1 MREMLKASR
10 TIARMITPVLLI
22 GVSVLSAAAQTNAE
36 DEGTFEILI
45 NGRPVGTE
53 DFSIR
58 QTGVGSAA
66 TFIST
71 GRVQV
76 LLPTGSLDLAPR
88 LRSLGFQADPVA
100 YELTVIGDASRRI
113 VGSMGNDRFSAR
125 IVTPSGEQLREYV
138 ASEGATIIEEGVAHH
153 YYFLARRTRSGTV
166 PILVP
171 RENRQVMAQVVDAGE
186 ERMTI
191 RGNSVTLYHLIVTPA
206 GGGPRH
212 VWSDALGRIIRVEI
226 PDQNYVAVRTE
237 LPQ

>member
-1 MREMLKASR
+1 MRKAPR
-10 TIARMITPVLLI
+10 TLTWTVASTLTLA
-22 GVSVLSAAAQTNAE
+22 VSVLPVTAQTNAE

-66 TFIST
+66 TFIAS

-76 LLPTGSLDLAPR
+76 LLPTGSLDLTPR
-88 LRSLGFQADPVA
+88 LRSVGFQADPVA
-100 YELTVIGDASRRI
+100 YELAVAGDASRRI
-113 VGSMGNDRFSAR
+113 VGSIGEGRFSAR

-138 ASEGATIIEEGVAHH
+138 ASDGATVVDEGIAHH

-166 PILVP
+166 PILIP
-171 RENRQVMAQVVDAGE
+171 RENRQVMAQVADAGE
-186 ERMTI
+186 DLLSI
-191 RGNSVTLYHLIVTPA
+191 RGTQVTLYHLIVTPI

-212 VWSDALGRIIRVEI
+212 IWTDALGRVIRVEI
-226 PDQNYVAVRTE
+226 PDQNYVATRTE
-237 LPQ
+237 LPR